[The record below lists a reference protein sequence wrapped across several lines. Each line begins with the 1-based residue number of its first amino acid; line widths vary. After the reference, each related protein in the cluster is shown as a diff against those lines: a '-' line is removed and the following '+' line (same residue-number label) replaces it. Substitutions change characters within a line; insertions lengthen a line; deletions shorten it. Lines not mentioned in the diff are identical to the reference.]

1 MMEKVFKKVD
11 LKAILVDWD
20 EPDGCIAT
28 DRITVDGQRVGYMY
42 REIPDSDTAFGKVD
56 SGWRFFAGDEDDDY
70 ANNSDN
76 LSLYTLN
83 TICNYD
89 PTIVPFLASPYN
101 SAYFKNEE
109 GIFEAEPFEVREE

>member
-1 MMEKVFKKVD
+1 MVKKVFKKID

-28 DRITVDGQRVGYMY
+28 DRITVDGQGVGYMY
-42 REIPDSDTAFGKVD
+42 REVPDKDTEFGEVD

-70 ANNSDN
+70 ANNPDN
-76 LSLYTLN
+76 LGLYKLN

-89 PTIVPFLASPYN
+89 SAIVPLLTSPYN
-101 SAYFKNEE
+101 SAYFKNED
-109 GIFEAEPFEVREE
+109 GVFEAEPFEVREE